1 MLIFYV
7 ILFNFRLN
15 EREANQDKPRN
26 DVGMQDQ
33 DIRYE
38 PITSVPE
45 MKPQFCLLLR
55 GSLFSRASRSTVLRV
70 WAGSFFYGKE
80 WLQIIYFSMQLVYQ
94 VKRNKPL

>member
-26 DVGMQDQ
+26 DVGMQNQ

-45 MKPQFCLLLR
+45 LKPQFCLLLR

-70 WAGSFFYGKE
+70 GGFVLLW
-80 WLQIIYFSMQLVYQ
+80 
-94 VKRNKPL
+94 KRVTSNYLFLDAVSVSSKKK